1 MNIHQQ
7 RHEITSPQPTT
18 SVASILDSVSANQI
32 PSLPEGIEVH
42 AISANMPGKSFR
54 DYEALRENIR
64 HNQQRFP
71 IVLYEGRILDGK
83 HRYISCVE
91 LGFTPK
97 VEHFNGSR
105 EDAIELVLGSNLL
118 NRNLSKSQRSM
129 ILVAV
134 GDVPPPADE
143 GRHRESGTG
152 RLLID
157 RLGREYGVNHVYLYR
172 AATIWH
178 SHRELALAVLVGKLT
193 IPKVLCYLEF
203 RETNETVAKA
213 YLNGDLTQREAK
225 QQINGTKTELEPMA
239 LLHESSSFLSPVIQ
253 DSFDAMTF
261 RPTERDRALLIA
273 AQEIF
278 RYDKDLMDDV
288 VRNVCTFAEALE
300 YAREQHV
307 DNLAIRKRTESSITR
322 ETEDEELRAD
332 VGTWPRPWVGELK
345 PHVLNIFPPMIDV
358 EYEALVHSIRGPAG
372 LVDSIVLFEGKILD
386 GRERYCACLEAKVAP
401 RFREFEGSYE
411 EAKAYCLSVN
421 LHRCDLNKSQKAMAA
436 TSFIPMPI
444 EVNGR
449 LRSTVNV
456 KEQANRFGVKEVGLR
471 KAMYVRHYDPDSY
484 EAVRDGSLSVIS
496 AELRI
501 RKRRSTS
508 VGN

>member
-1 MNIHQQ
+1 
-7 RHEITSPQPTT
+7 
-18 SVASILDSVSANQI
+18 
-32 PSLPEGIEVH
+32 
-42 AISANMPGKSFR
+42 
-54 DYEALRENIR
+54 
-64 HNQQRFP
+64 
-71 IVLYEGRILDGK
+71 
-83 HRYISCVE
+83 
-91 LGFTPK
+91 
-97 VEHFNGSR
+97 
-105 EDAIELVLGSNLL
+105 
-118 NRNLSKSQRSM
+118 
-129 ILVAV
+129 
-134 GDVPPPADE
+134 
-143 GRHRESGTG
+143 
-152 RLLID
+152 
-157 RLGREYGVNHVYLYR
+157 
-172 AATIWH
+172 
-178 SHRELALAVLVGKLT
+178 
-193 IPKVLCYLEF
+193 
-203 RETNETVAKA
+203 
-213 YLNGDLTQREAK
+213 
-225 QQINGTKTELEPMA
+225 
-239 LLHESSSFLSPVIQ
+239 
-253 DSFDAMTF
+253 
-261 RPTERDRALLIA
+261 LLIA

-436 TSFIPMPI
+436 TSFIPMPV

-456 KEQANRFGVKEVGLR
+456 KEQANRLGVKEVGLR